1 MPPRPTRDLSI
12 GQAARRSG
20 LSVPTLRYYESIGLL
35 PPARRRESGQRVY
48 DATALQR
55 LDFVQRCREIGFPLD
70 DIRAL
75 ADWAGQPGRACST
88 LQARTEAQLAL
99 VRERL
104 RALRRIE
111 LGLMDVL
118 ARCEGGCAA
127 SCDALAPAAVPLG
140 SGGER
145 DSGTPDSPQA
155 QQA

>member
-35 PPARRRESGQRVY
+35 PPARRRESGQRLY

-55 LDFVQRCREIGFPLD
+55 LAFIQQCKEIGFALD

-75 ADWAGQPGRACST
+75 SDWAVQPSRPCGPLRE
-88 LQARTEAQLAL
+88 RTEAHLAL

-104 RALRRIE
+104 RALRRME

-118 ARCEGGCAA
+118 ARCESQCGAA
-127 SCDALAPAAVPLG
+127 CKVL
-140 SGGER
+140 
-145 DSGTPDSPQA
+145 PQP
-155 QQA
+155 